1 MEKHKTGAVHNR
13 PCMVV
18 LTESETA
25 RVVKYVAKC
34 GGPVA
39 ALRELGIYKGTF
51 DAARGYGRMMTT
63 TRERVLEALSRVGA

>member
-1 MEKHKTGAVHNR
+1 MGNPQQLR
-13 PCMVV
+13 PGMVV

-25 RVVKYVAKC
+25 RVVKYIAKC
-34 GGPVA
+34 HGPVA
-39 ALRELGIYKGTF
+39 ALRELGLHKGTF